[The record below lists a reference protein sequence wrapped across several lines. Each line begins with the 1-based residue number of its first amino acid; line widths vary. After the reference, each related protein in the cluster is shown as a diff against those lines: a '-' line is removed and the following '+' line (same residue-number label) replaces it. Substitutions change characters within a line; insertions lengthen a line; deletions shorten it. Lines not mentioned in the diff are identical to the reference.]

1 MVLGCVWSLYRSWL
15 PQPAVRRVPE
25 EFQQIIMGEMGL
37 FGTPGDPLFEL
48 QKGFPIGPILALPK
62 DPHPFGDSDLGY
74 SA

>member
-1 MVLGCVWSLYRSWL
+1 M
-15 PQPAVRRVPE
+15 RRVPE